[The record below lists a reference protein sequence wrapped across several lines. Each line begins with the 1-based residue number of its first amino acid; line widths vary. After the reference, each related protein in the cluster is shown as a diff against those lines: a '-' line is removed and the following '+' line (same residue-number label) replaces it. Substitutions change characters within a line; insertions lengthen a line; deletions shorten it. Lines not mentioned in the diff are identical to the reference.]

1 MRVSLGQLLVFGALM
16 SVALLGCGTDERRVA
31 LCASTDDCPAGQQC
45 VDGACAAVSLST
57 CETNE
62 DCAEGQTCTNGACV
76 ATDLADLDGD
86 GVPNEEDNCPDDA
99 NADQTDTDG
108 DGIGDACDVVER
120 PGSCDTSDDCALTEV
135 CVGGS
140 CDEVSCGGDAD
151 CPGDALC
158 VGTRCRN
165 APPCEGDAD
174 CADVLGV
181 CEGGQCQPG
190 CQTNEECGGTRLTE
204 CIAGECLATCTG
216 DGSCGEGELC
226 DGGVCVPVECEGTGL
241 EGCPEGQRCD
251 GAGRCEPY
259 TACDDDLD
267 CIEGEFCDDGI
278 CEPLEPC
285 LSDLNCGS
293 GEICEA
299 GYCLPVDACDDDSAC
314 DEDSVCI
321 GGLCVPRLCRGDVDC
336 EAGQIC
342 EEGACAEAPEGTP
355 ARVLLLTPGG
365 VISPGDRVRLRGVA
379 LDEDDQVIPGAAVAF
394 TSTAGDVAEIDGEEL
409 VAGELAGETEVR
421 ATLDGLTSD
430 AATFRNVGAP
440 SERIGV
446 VAFDEPSGAPV
457 ASFTVLTGGEVLE
470 SVDGLVELPEDF
482 DGELHVFAEGYD
494 TVGLTGLSPSAGVA
508 VPLPPLTIERNVGG
522 FSGQMDFSRTTTRG
536 DASIGLAGAAL
547 GGQLV
552 ELELNSVLGDPVN
565 TELSIP
571 GLGGGAFPL
580 PGGLVLSVEFFGLGD
595 IKGRYFARADEGF
608 SFAWA
613 LGGKVPIQ
621 DLIDLFTGGGIDGDI
636 GGVLG
641 VILPLFEAFDHDL
654 AGFEADARPLV
665 ADSDDFD
672 GDGDTGELLPDYD
685 AFPTLGLRPDVP
697 QRYRTEVISPGLPD
711 INGEPTSIALLVG
724 GITVEGVGFVPM
736 GLNALQ
742 GANPDP
748 VILRMAPTH
757 SGLGVGDFAVLAIAF
772 GADGA
777 GFGESGIA
785 LPSSIAAR
793 MLVGPRLPEVIDLS
807 DVPFAELP
815 EMTYDADTRGVT
827 TGEVDGD
834 LVRVT
839 FVGPEGRWHVWAPA
853 RTAVALPEAPEGL
866 PDYSAEAFARVDVI
880 QLDGAD
886 FGALT
891 EWSGPGLSD
900 LDDVAIGFA
909 RTELR

>member
-165 APPCEGDAD
+165 ARRRARATPTAPTCSASARAASASRDARR
-174 CADVLGV
+174 
-181 CEGGQCQPG
+181 
-190 CQTNEECGGTRLTE
+190 TRS
-204 CIAGECLATCTG
+204 AAAARASRSASRASASRRARATAPAARVK
-216 DGSCGEGELC
+216 LC
-226 DGGVCVPVECEGTGL
+226 DGGVCVPVECQGTGL

-482 DGELHVFAEGYD
+482 DGELHVFA
-494 TVGLTGLSPSAGVA
+494 GV
-508 VPLPPLTIERNVGG
+508 
-522 FSGQMDFSRTTTRG
+522 
-536 DASIGLAGAAL
+536 
-547 GGQLV
+547 
-552 ELELNSVLGDPVN
+552 
-565 TELSIP
+565 
-571 GLGGGAFPL
+571 
-580 PGGLVLSVEFFGLGD
+580 
-595 IKGRYFARADEGF
+595 
-608 SFAWA
+608 
-613 LGGKVPIQ
+613 
-621 DLIDLFTGGGIDGDI
+621 
-636 GGVLG
+636 
-641 VILPLFEAFDHDL
+641 
-654 AGFEADARPLV
+654 
-665 ADSDDFD
+665 
-672 GDGDTGELLPDYD
+672 
-685 AFPTLGLRPDVP
+685 
-697 QRYRTEVISPGLPD
+697 
-711 INGEPTSIALLVG
+711 
-724 GITVEGVGFVPM
+724 
-736 GLNALQ
+736 
-742 GANPDP
+742 
-748 VILRMAPTH
+748 
-757 SGLGVGDFAVLAIAF
+757 
-772 GADGA
+772 
-777 GFGESGIA
+777 
-785 LPSSIAAR
+785 
-793 MLVGPRLPEVIDLS
+793 
-807 DVPFAELP
+807 
-815 EMTYDADTRGVT
+815 
-827 TGEVDGD
+827 
-834 LVRVT
+834 
-839 FVGPEGRWHVWAPA
+839 
-853 RTAVALPEAPEGL
+853 
-866 PDYSAEAFARVDVI
+866 
-880 QLDGAD
+880 
-886 FGALT
+886 
-891 EWSGPGLSD
+891 
-900 LDDVAIGFA
+900 
-909 RTELR
+909 